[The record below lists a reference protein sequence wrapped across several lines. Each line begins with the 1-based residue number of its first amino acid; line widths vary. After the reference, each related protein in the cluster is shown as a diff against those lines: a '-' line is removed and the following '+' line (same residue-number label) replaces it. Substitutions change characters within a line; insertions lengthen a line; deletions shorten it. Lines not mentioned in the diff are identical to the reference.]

1 MGKII
6 EYDDQKKPLRML
18 GTHTDI
24 TERKQMETEL
34 KESELRYR
42 ILTEYSPVGIFRT
55 DSSGGTVYVNPRWC
69 EISKLSFKEAVGDGW
84 LNAVHPE
91 DKNMLIEGWKKAA
104 SEAISSKEEYRFLH
118 KDGTVTW
125 VLGYAVPLKN
135 DLGSVIG
142 YIGTITD
149 ITKRKES
156 EEALRLSE
164 AKLNESQKVARLG
177 HYNFDIATGI
187 WTNSR
192 MLDELF
198 GIDKSFT
205 RDIAGWTGLIHP
217 DDRVQ
222 MHNHFQNHV
231 LTQKN
236 KFDKEYRIIRHS
248 DKKEIWVHE
257 IGDLEFDTEG
267 KPIEMFGTVQDIT
280 YSKRI
285 EETLRKLS
293 QVVEQSNVS
302 IMITDKEGR
311 IEYINPKYSEVS
323 GYSFEE
329 VVGQNPRILKSGNHS
344 NELYKEMWNT
354 ILSGKNWQ
362 GEMNNRKKSGE
373 LFWEWVVISPIVN
386 KAGSITHF
394 VAIKEDVT
402 DKKKMIEELIKAKEN
417 AEEMNKVKSYFFASM
432 SHELRTPFVGILGFA
447 ELLEETLT
455 NSEEK
460 EFASQILKSSKR
472 LIQTLN
478 KILDIS
484 LLESTEPVLNLTD
497 LDVNEL
503 ITETGEM
510 FVQYAK
516 VNNTA
521 INIKAEFAGGKI
533 ISDKKLL
540 EAILSNLVNNAVK
553 FTHNGIIEITSK
565 KNTVDETDHL
575 EIKVAD
581 TGIGI
586 PKEKQ
591 AIIWQEFRQ
600 VSEGYNR
607 SFEGTGLGLTITKK
621 YIDALSGKIHLESEE
636 GKGSVFTVEFPVTFS
651 KI

>member
-1 MGKII
+1 
-6 EYDDQKKPLRML
+6 
-18 GTHTDI
+18 
-24 TERKQMETEL
+24 
-34 KESELRYR
+34 
-42 ILTEYSPVGIFRT
+42 
-55 DSSGGTVYVNPRWC
+55 
-69 EISKLSFKEAVGDGW
+69 
-84 LNAVHPE
+84 
-91 DKNMLIEGWKKAA
+91 
-104 SEAISSKEEYRFLH
+104 
-118 KDGTVTW
+118 
-125 VLGYAVPLKN
+125 
-135 DLGSVIG
+135 
-142 YIGTITD
+142 
-149 ITKRKES
+149 
-156 EEALRLSE
+156 
-164 AKLNESQKVARLG
+164 
-177 HYNFDIATGI
+177 
-187 WTNSR
+187 
-192 MLDELF
+192 
-198 GIDKSFT
+198 
-205 RDIAGWTGLIHP
+205 
-217 DDRVQ
+217 
-222 MHNHFQNHV
+222 
-231 LTQKN
+231 
-236 KFDKEYRIIRHS
+236 
-248 DKKEIWVHE
+248 
-257 IGDLEFDTEG
+257 
-267 KPIEMFGTVQDIT
+267 
-280 YSKRI
+280 
-285 EETLRKLS
+285 
-293 QVVEQSNVS
+293 
-302 IMITDKEGR
+302 
-311 IEYINPKYSEVS
+311 
-323 GYSFEE
+323 
-329 VVGQNPRILKSGNHS
+329 
-344 NELYKEMWNT
+344 
-354 ILSGKNWQ
+354 
-362 GEMNNRKKSGE
+362 
-373 LFWEWVVISPIVN
+373 
-386 KAGSITHF
+386 
-394 VAIKEDVT
+394 
-402 DKKKMIEELIKAKEN
+402 
-417 AEEMNKVKSYFFASM
+417 MNKIKSYFFASM

-503 ITETGEM
+503 VTETGEM

-586 PKEKQ
+586 PREKQ